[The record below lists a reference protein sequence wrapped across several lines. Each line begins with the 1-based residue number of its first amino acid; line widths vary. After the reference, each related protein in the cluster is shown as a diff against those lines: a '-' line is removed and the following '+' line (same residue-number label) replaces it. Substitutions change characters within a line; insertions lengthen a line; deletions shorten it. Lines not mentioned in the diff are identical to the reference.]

1 MTATQCYTIQKDVTK
16 VQYHYH
22 LWRPTVCQYA
32 SKINHLHSLSSWFII
47 LYHIHHVFMCLR
59 MLQGF
64 PESRT
69 DTLRI
74 SPGGMTRLGH
84 LLTHLR
90 GFCEPH
96 VFSAVKLVRQAFLTF
111 PWHNCKAIG
120 WKCNTSRRSRPTCTC
135 TARHKISDQTAI
147 LNHLSQTR
155 HLLPHKCAF
164 QVSSTLIGGFN
175 PSSKSSIIGIYW
187 NHHSRKDGPWQP
199 FGMSQHGR
207 FFRSPRFKAC
217 SKSLL
222 LHGSSRQASGKNRMC
237 EGILPIR
244 WLDHTRSNTA
254 HSNAETRFL
263 GEFLA

>member
-1 MTATQCYTIQKDVTK
+1 
-16 VQYHYH
+16 
-22 LWRPTVCQYA
+22 
-32 SKINHLHSLSSWFII
+32 
-47 LYHIHHVFMCLR
+47 

-64 PESRT
+64 TESRT

-96 VFSAVKLVRQAFLTF
+96 VFSAVKLVHQAFLTF

-147 LNHLSQTR
+147 LNHLSQTS

-175 PSSKSSIIGIYW
+175 PSSKSSKFYYRNILESSFQEGWTMTTIW
-187 NHHSRKDGPWQP
+187 NEPAW
-199 FGMSQHGR
+199 
-207 FFRSPRFKAC
+207 
-217 SKSLL
+217 
-222 LHGSSRQASGKNRMC
+222 
-237 EGILPIR
+237 EILSEP
-244 WLDHTRSNTA
+244 
-254 HSNAETRFL
+254 
-263 GEFLA
+263 